1 MLSAAPF
8 RDDHLLLVVPCGQ
21 LLDRRQS
28 VGARSPAPGG
38 GATIARSGGRKCSGV
53 PDCNA
58 VRDGKPLGHVA
69 QQLDLLEGFLQ
80 GHATWQARP
89 VNLNVACSVDRKRP
103 MSDYTII
110 AAGQGKAFRL
120 GKNQR
125 SRIGLPE
132 GPQVADMFAFAV
144 PDLDEFLSTQ
154 HTRSCAQRLTPVVGE
169 AFYSNRRRPM
179 LAFEGDSSPGT
190 HDLLLSAC
198 DQARYTLLG
207 HSAPHRNC
215 VANMTEALAELGL
228 KPPEIPSPVNLFE
241 KVAIGSDGSL
251 VIEPPLAARGDS
263 VTLRALMDLVL
274 VISACP
280 MDIVP
285 TNGADLRPKAIFVE
299 LADAR

>member
-1 MLSAAPF
+1 
-8 RDDHLLLVVPCGQ
+8 
-21 LLDRRQS
+21 
-28 VGARSPAPGG
+28 
-38 GATIARSGGRKCSGV
+38 
-53 PDCNA
+53 
-58 VRDGKPLGHVA
+58 
-69 QQLDLLEGFLQ
+69 
-80 GHATWQARP
+80 
-89 VNLNVACSVDRKRP
+89 

-110 AAGQGKAFRL
+110 AAGHGKAFRL

-241 KVAIGSDGSL
+241 KVAIGFDGSL

-285 TNGADLRPKAIFVE
+285 TNGADLRPKSIFVE
-299 LADAR
+299 RADAR